1 MSARRWRDHGTPR
14 PDGRTSAHPAAGPRP
29 VTAPALNEPPLLHRQ
44 AENSDISIFHHFH
57 RWFLSPRVCGSMGGR
72 VQLRVLTLPPSPA
85 EREGRLVRAARGSP
99 ICETPG
105 LHSGFSCRFSQTQQ
119 HNPSRP
125 GPAPQQTHP
134 KGQHQGRR
142 APAARTTT
150 TPEGK
155 NPLCWKIVGG
165 EAGRGRSLHQ
175 WCHGLASRAG
185 RSGGW
190 VLVVPGG
197 LFRGGCWGGGQVGE
211 HWAGLAQLG
220 TSLSGSEGALFQKIK
235 G

>member
-1 MSARRWRDHGTPR
+1 
-14 PDGRTSAHPAAGPRP
+14 
-29 VTAPALNEPPLLHRQ
+29 
-44 AENSDISIFHHFH
+44 
-57 RWFLSPRVCGSMGGR
+57 MGGR

-85 EREGRLVRAARGSP
+85 EREGCLVQAARGSP

-105 LHSGFSCRFSQTQQ
+105 LHSGFSCGFSQTLQ

-125 GPAPQQTHP
+125 GPALQQTHP

-165 EAGRGRSLHQ
+165 EAGRDGDAHSTSGAMGWQVGR
-175 WCHGLASRAG
+175 GE
-185 RSGGW
+185 
-190 VLVVPGG
+190 
-197 LFRGGCWGGGQVGE
+197 RGFGCWWCPAGCSEVVAGAKGRWVSTGLGW
-211 HWAGLAQLG
+211 HNWARPYRAEKGLY
-220 TSLSGSEGALFQKIK
+220 SRK
-235 G
+235 